1 MISHL
6 LLTVWLLNLTSND
19 LSCFDQMKI
28 IQKKKKNS
36 SQFFKTLFMVF
47 PFFFLMVLFISII
60 SRLIDH
66 RFTISVWMFP
76 TKNSVLLQILIT
88 DILLLGYIKMVSILA
103 VLPKFSS
110 STLFQ

>member
-1 MISHL
+1 
-6 LLTVWLLNLTSND
+6 
-19 LSCFDQMKI
+19 
-28 IQKKKKNS
+28 
-36 SQFFKTLFMVF
+36 
-47 PFFFLMVLFISII
+47 
-60 SRLIDH
+60 
-66 RFTISVWMFP
+66 MFP